1 MTSLPDNPGT
11 IAKTLYSVM
20 LQVRSACGLKCVMIG
35 CFTAYGC
42 CVQSRVHMALV
53 LILILWVSHLKH
65 MGRWSTRE
73 LDFNFVNVP

>member
-11 IAKTLYSVM
+11 ITKTLYSVM

-35 CFTAYGC
+35 CFTEWRSFWTNVHLDIGHRC

-53 LILILWVSHLKH
+53 LDS
-65 MGRWSTRE
+65 
-73 LDFNFVNVP
+73 F